1 MGSGISVDWIDEK
14 IEQIRKRIQNLSVK
28 WALAAYLLLAF
39 FAVFLC
45 SWFIQ
50 EICIN
55 RCNEILSPYGVDV
68 YRERISGNIY
78 YAGAEAAMYFLP
90 EGKRTELRFL
100 QILSNAT
107 PWILVGCG
115 AVCAAVL
122 FYRGRLRRPCEILE
136 KGVAEMGR
144 KNLDFEIYYDSRD
157 EMGQLCQ
164 TFEQMRREVVA
175 DREELW
181 RRIEDQ
187 KEINAAF
194 AHDMRTPLTVLRGYT
209 ELLYRYA
216 PEGRISEEKLISML
230 KLMSEH
236 LKRLEDYTKTM
247 RQIRSFEEIEPQKI
261 KITLEQLYFRISE
274 ITEALNEA
282 GDIQILSGEGE
293 NLPEYPNR
301 KSVSL
306 AADKEVFCLDESLFL
321 EVLENLL
328 SNALRYA
335 ESRVDIT
342 LEYEKE
348 SSMLF
353 LYVHDDGPGFDER
366 EIKSVM
372 EPYFRGA
379 GQAAGKTEEHFG
391 IGLHICQVIAGKHG
405 GGINVANGMDGGAF
419 VSVSF
424 FCGKS

>member
-1 MGSGISVDWIDEK
+1 MDWIDEK
-14 IEQIRKRIQNLSVK
+14 IGYLKKRIQNMSVK

-39 FAVFLC
+39 FAAFVC
-45 SWFIQ
+45 SWLIQ
-50 EICIN
+50 QLCIS
-55 RCNEILSPYGVDV
+55 RCNEILYPYGVDV
-68 YRERISGNIY
+68 YRERIIGNIY
-78 YAGAEAAMYFLP
+78 YSGAEAVMYLLS
-90 EGKRTELRFL
+90 EGERMKLRFL
-100 QILSNAT
+100 QVLSNAI
-107 PWILVGCG
+107 PWILTGCG

-122 FYRGRLRRPCEILE
+122 FYRRRLRMPCEIL
-136 KGVAEMGR
+136 KTGATEMGR
-144 KNLDFEIYYDSRD
+144 KNLDFEISYDSRD
-157 EMGQLCQ
+157 EMGELCR

-216 PEGRISEEKLISML
+216 PEGKISEEKLLSTL

-247 RQIRSFEEIEPQKI
+247 RQIRSFEEIEPQKMQ
-261 KITLEQLYFRISE
+261 ITLGVLRLRVAEIAEPLNAVRDIRILCGE
-274 ITEALNEA
+274 DLH
-282 GDIQILSGEGE
+282 GDKKDTAEDL
-293 NLPEYPNR
+293 LW
-301 KSVSL
+301 
-306 AADKEVFCLDESLFL
+306 LDESLLL

-335 ESRVDIT
+335 ESRVEIF
-342 LEYEKE
+342 LEYKKE
-348 SSMLF
+348 MEMLF
-353 LYVHDDGPGFDER
+353 LYVHDDGPGFNEKER
-366 EIKSVM
+366 MSVTD
-372 EPYFRGA
+372 PYFRGI
-379 GQAAGKTEEHFG
+379 QDEAADSSEHFG
-391 IGLHICQVIAGKHG
+391 IGLHICRVIAERHG
-405 GGINVANGMDGGAF
+405 GVLNVANGLDGGAF